1 MNARKVA
8 FLVGFVLSLVSE
20 WAATQQV
27 DPLTDLGALADTSS
41 PDLLAVPA
49 LIATDTTPP
58 TVTAPI
64 QKFAKGRIGS
74 TVPINV
80 RWSASDESGIK
91 SYKLWRSTNGGSLVL
106 DTTLSPTATS
116 HTYRLLVGNSYRFR
130 VVAYDNA
137 GNASAP
143 SRGPTFTPTVTDDRT
158 CCFYFARGGDWTQ
171 ELQSGAYGG
180 SVTTLYAGGT
190 GAGGYAR
197 FTFTGRDAAY
207 VVNVAGDGPRIV
219 STWHWATLDT
229 RTIEIGGSGWG
240 DVSVDAF
247 VVNE

>member
-8 FLVGFVLSLVSE
+8 LLAGFLLSLVSG

-27 DPLTDLGALADTSS
+27 DRLTDLGALVGTPL
-41 PDLLAVPA
+41 PDLLAAPA
-49 LIATDTTPP
+49 LVATDTTPP

-64 QKFAKGRIGS
+64 QKIAKGRVGS

-80 RWSASDESGIK
+80 RWSAADESGIK

-116 HTYRLLVGNSYRFR
+116 HTYRLPVGNSYRFR
-130 VVAYDNA
+130 IVAYDNA

-143 SRGPTFTPTVTDDRT
+143 ARGPTFTPTVTDDRS
-158 CCFYFARGGDWTQ
+158 CCIYVARGGSWTQ
-171 ELQSGAYGG
+171 ELQSEAYGG

-207 VVNVAGDGPRIV
+207 VINIAGDGPRIV